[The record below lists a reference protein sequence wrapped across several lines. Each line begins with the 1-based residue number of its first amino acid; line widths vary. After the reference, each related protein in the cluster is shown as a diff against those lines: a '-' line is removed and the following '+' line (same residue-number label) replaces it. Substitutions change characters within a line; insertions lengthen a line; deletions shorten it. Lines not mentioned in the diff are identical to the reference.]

1 MYGFHKIPHLQQGVL
16 KSDSEAEFWN
26 FEHPN
31 FHRGQP
37 DLLCLIQRK
46 KQAAQGDEQQV
57 EMNTSSRLGSPSVSG
72 NLSAGQILDIN
83 SIVSGIAAIKRHQT
97 AISTDLNDLKTSNQ
111 HLWQEAMAARER
123 HKKHQDTINR
133 ILKFL
138 AGVFGHQ
145 STPVHKDDVHSP
157 PRGVVVPR
165 IPQRLL
171 IEDGSDTK
179 GKGINIAEIPDD
191 EPDYQTPYDRGQS
204 PSEFYVC
211 IFALWPPDTTSD
223 RFASVETPLLTP
235 LPAAPPSGISPS
247 ETYSPS
253 VTEPTTRFSSVPPT
267 PLRTDLPQPEPP
279 GQSSYPNNDNN
290 TTHPPMTLLPDQ
302 HTYDGYQSQQQQPS
316 GSSQLTTTSPRSQS
330 PDPMLQAAFA
340 QMLQSPGQMQRLLSA
355 LASQSMNPMPEPPPP
370 PGTQQSSQQLQQYDP
385 PIDYSGMYNPDQLN
399 PQYNPSLSVPLPIV
413 SSPLHRSGE
422 LASYDSLAED
432 NNRLQKTY
440 RDAAEIEE
448 DVDALHTSINSLIES
463 LGLDPN
469 VMEVPSHSQDT
480 QMQEQS
486 AVNPHDTVMSSNG
499 LGGDTQGD
507 LSGQDFDFDQFL
519 TDLSRHGDEN
529 ADYTQFAE
537 KLDSTVRNDGSTPIN
552 DPSPEQLTA
561 FLDEVQ
567 STSDGTVSPVAG
579 FTRASPELNSKRGSK
594 RKSEV
599 AGIPAEEHSTGKRI
613 NKQSSPGT
621 KSKRKR

>member
-1 MYGFHKIPHLQQGVL
+1 
-16 KSDSEAEFWN
+16 
-26 FEHPN
+26 
-31 FHRGQP
+31 
-37 DLLCLIQRK
+37 
-46 KQAAQGDEQQV
+46 
-57 EMNTSSRLGSPSVSG
+57 
-72 NLSAGQILDIN
+72 
-83 SIVSGIAAIKRHQT
+83 
-97 AISTDLNDLKTSNQ
+97 
-111 HLWQEAMAARER
+111 
-123 HKKHQDTINR
+123 
-133 ILKFL
+133 
-138 AGVFGHQ
+138 
-145 STPVHKDDVHSP
+145 
-157 PRGVVVPR
+157 
-165 IPQRLL
+165 
-171 IEDGSDTK
+171 
-179 GKGINIAEIPDD
+179 
-191 EPDYQTPYDRGQS
+191 
-204 PSEFYVC
+204 
-211 IFALWPPDTTSD
+211 
-223 RFASVETPLLTP
+223 
-235 LPAAPPSGISPS
+235 
-247 ETYSPS
+247 
-253 VTEPTTRFSSVPPT
+253 
-267 PLRTDLPQPEPP
+267 
-279 GQSSYPNNDNN
+279 
-290 TTHPPMTLLPDQ
+290 MTLLPDQ
-302 HTYDGYQSQQQQPS
+302 HTYDEHQSQQQQPS

-370 PGTQQSSQQLQQYDP
+370 PGTQQSSQQLQQYDA

-399 PQYNPSLSVPLPIV
+399 PQYDPTLSIPLPIM

-469 VMEVPSHSQDT
+469 VMEVPSHSQNT

-579 FTRASPELNSKRGSK
+579 FTRASPELNPKRGSK